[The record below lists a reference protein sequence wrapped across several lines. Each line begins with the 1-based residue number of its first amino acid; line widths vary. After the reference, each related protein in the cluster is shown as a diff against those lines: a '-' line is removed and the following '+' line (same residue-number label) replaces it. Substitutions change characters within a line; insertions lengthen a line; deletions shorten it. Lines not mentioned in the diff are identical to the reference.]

1 MKIFF
6 SLGSIH
12 PMLNNLFKS
21 NRNNRIIALICR
33 LLLVFIALVVL
44 RIVMIKVYEVPVNY
58 TEFHVIRDG
67 ALNDGELHLFLI
79 RDYDRKK
86 ESSNNNYIR
95 DRERKGGFYVE
106 GFFHNKSKDTIHTN
120 SNLSNEKQL
129 LRGKRY
135 SEIIDTAKY
144 DYTRIRSNVVYMMMM
159 GTRRQELFPKDQDFD
174 YSREYFNTEIDM
186 NTDYYHYGRYSDNI
200 TEEMDSNNTH
210 HVMIPAIFL
219 NSKYCKREVWKIPM
233 DSVFVYS
240 RIRANRQGVCKESFT
255 FSSEKDSVAPCF
267 MDITG
272 DPFEKPNPFLV
283 AEDVSKMVEIL
294 RIPLSSHSFVKSIT
308 IDYRCPAEFGFLV
321 PEPDERTMSSIRY
334 TDSLKILKIAVDGLE
349 YHVKFPDMENI
360 QEVRLFG
367 LTAIITILLS
377 VFASLLY
384 KLFTRHVIRKWYK
397 NPTFSIL
404 STITI
409 LTLSLILLF
418 LFARSS
424 VNYNNLKFDTFDNGK
439 EWEGIEVNK

>member
-12 PMLNNLFKS
+12 PLLNNLFKG
-21 NRNNRIIALICR
+21 NRNNRIIALTCR
-33 LLLVFIALVVL
+33 LILVIIALVVL

-58 TEFHVIRDG
+58 SEFHVIRDG
-67 ALNDGELHLFLI
+67 VLRDGELHLFII

-95 DRERKGGFYVE
+95 DREKKGGFYVE
-106 GFFHNKSKDTIHTN
+106 GFFHNKTMDTIHTN
-120 SNLSNEKQL
+120 SNLTDEKQL

-144 DYTRIRSNVVYMMMM
+144 DYTRIRSNVVYMMMK
-159 GTRRQELFPKDQDFD
+159 GTRRQELFPQNQDFD
-174 YSREYFNTEIDM
+174 YSREYFNTEIDI
-186 NTDYYHYGRYSDNI
+186 NTDYYHYGRYSDSI
-200 TEEMDSNNTH
+200 SVEIDSTNTH
-210 HVMIPAIFL
+210 HVLVPAIFL
-219 NSKYCKREVWKIPM
+219 NSKYCKREVWRIPM
-233 DSVFVYS
+233 DSVFVYD
-240 RIRANRQGVCKESFT
+240 RVRANRQGSCRESFV
-255 FSSEKDSVAPCF
+255 FSSVKDSVAPCF
-267 MDITG
+267 MDIKG

-283 AEDVSKMVEIL
+283 AEDVSKLVEIL
-294 RIPLSSHSFVKSIT
+294 RIPSSSHSFVKSIT
-308 IDYRCPAEFGFLV
+308 IDYRCPTEFGVLV

-384 KLFTRHVIRKWYK
+384 KLFTRYILKKWC
-397 NPTFSIL
+397 NSPVLSIL
-404 STITI
+404 STII
-409 LTLSLILLF
+409 VVTLSLILLF
-418 LFARSS
+418 LFVRSS
-424 VNYNNLKFDTFDNGK
+424 VDYNKLKFDTFDNGK
-439 EWEGIEVNK
+439 EWESIEVNK

>member
-21 NRNNRIIALICR
+21 YRNNRIIALICR
-33 LLLVFIALVVL
+33 LLFVFIALVVL

-58 TEFHVIRDG
+58 TEFHIIRDSI
-67 ALNDGELHLFLI
+67 LNEGELHLFVVK
-79 RDYDRKK
+79 DYDRKK
-86 ESSNNNYIR
+86 ETSDYFVEDSTR
-95 DRERKGGFYVE
+95 RGGIYVE
-106 GFFHNKSKDTIHTN
+106 GIIYNKDTAALFTN
-120 SNLSNEKQL
+120 SNLSGKDLL
-129 LRGKRY
+129 LRNKKY
-135 SEIIDTAKY
+135 IDIIDTAKY
-144 DYTRIRSNVVYMMMM
+144 DYSRKGSKAIYMVLKS
-159 GTRRQELFPKDQDFD
+159 TRRQELFPLIQDAVITK
-174 YSREYFNTEIDM
+174 EYFNTYTE
-186 NTDYYHYGRYSDNI
+186 NKTDYYHYGRYSKDI
-200 TEEMDSNNTH
+200 TEVDSNNKR
-210 HVMIPAIFL
+210 VLYIPTAVL
-219 NSKYCKREVWKIPM
+219 NKKYCKGEVWNIPL
-233 DSVFVYS
+233 DSVFVYT

-255 FSSEKDSVAPCF
+255 FSSEKDSVIPCF
-267 MDITG
+267 MGITG
-272 DPFEKPNPFLV
+272 NPLEKPNPFLV
-283 AEDVSKMVEIL
+283 AEDISKMVEIL
-294 RIPLSSHSFVKSIT
+294 RIPVSTHSFVKSIT

-384 KLFTRHVIRKWYK
+384 KLFTRYVIRKWYK